1 MDTFGELAGGT
12 PHQVPPDPLLRSG
25 LVLAGV
31 RSSVASSSDAR
42 SPLEDSL
49 VTALEV
55 GGMNLWGTQLVVLSA
70 CETGQ
75 GGISLGQGVYG
86 LRRAFT
92 VAGAETVVTSL
103 WKVDDATT
111 RELMEGYYQR
121 LLAGQGRADAMR
133 QAMEVVRAQHPHPY
147 YWAPFIVV
155 GSGAPLRGLGSRP
168 AAVDRRVP

>member
-1 MDTFGELAGGT
+1 M
-12 PHQVPPDPLLRSG
+12 
-25 LVLAGV
+25 
-31 RSSVASSSDAR
+31 
-42 SPLEDSL
+42 

-55 GGMNLWGTQLVVLSA
+55 AGMNLWGTQLVVLSA
-70 CETGQ
+70 CETGR
-75 GGISLGQGVYG
+75 GDVKLGQGVYG

-121 LLAGQGRADAMR
+121 LLAGEGRADAMR

-155 GSGAPLRGLGSRP
+155 GNGAPLRGLKPQPSI
-168 AAVDRRVP
+168 VDHRVP